1 MIKVAKRIITPF
13 IVKFSHKKTFWV
25 LRLSECPKLWVW
37 LSRDFWFCF
46 GKNADQNYI
55 WFSDWKVLLGSIES
69 NFSDL
74 WITPLWKI
82 SCTTPTDPFLRRSRY
97 IENDGGLRDG
107 IKQDFF
113 SSESVIYVP
122 YITSNMNANIIAAFF
137 LVTIFH
143 LSSGLFFGPVQ
154 SECRSDRDCQTSAA
168 RGRCQEI
175 IRSFWCDIGS
185 K

>member
-1 MIKVAKRIITPF
+1 M
-13 IVKFSHKKTFWV
+13 
-25 LRLSECPKLWVW
+25 
-37 LSRDFWFCF
+37 
-46 GKNADQNYI
+46 
-55 WFSDWKVLLGSIES
+55 
-69 NFSDL
+69 
-74 WITPLWKI
+74 
-82 SCTTPTDPFLRRSRY
+82 
-97 IENDGGLRDG
+97 RDG

-154 SECRSDRDCQTSAA
+154 SECRSDRDCPATSAS
-168 RGRCQEI
+168 RGRCKLI
-175 IRSFWCDIGS
+175 VKYSGIVCDIGS